1 MAQAEQQRLSGSGD
15 YGSGARNTQTNAM
28 LGVQLTVPLYTGG
41 WRSARQ
47 EESLARWNEAQA
59 QLDATR
65 EAVARQVHAAWL
77 GLQTGA
83 EQVLALQEAL
93 AASSARQD
101 TTRTGYEVGQ
111 RTLLDVLHADNDRAA
126 TALALAQARSRLV
139 IHRLQLAQ
147 LAGQLDAAA
156 LAQANQALAPIQPLK
171 Q

>member
-1 MAQAEQQRLSGSGD
+1 MQHPHHPTE
-15 YGSGARNTQTNAM
+15 
-28 LGVQLTVPLYTGG
+28 
-41 WRSARQ
+41 
-47 EESLARWNEAQA
+47 
-59 QLDATR
+59 
-65 EAVARQVHAAWL
+65 
-77 GLQTGA
+77 
-83 EQVLALQEAL
+83 LALQAGTEQVRAL
-93 AASSARQD
+93 QQALIAGDARQD
-101 TTRTGYEVGQ
+101 ATRTGYEVGQ